1 MNLAVVSLGKKSSLA
16 IVREA
21 KNYFDEAE
29 NLDIR
34 KIEVHTEQKKIQVW
48 YKGMEMDDYNCVY
61 IRGSYRYAFLQ
72 RSMTEALIN
81 KTYMPFKPYSFTIA
95 HNKFLTLLE
104 LQKKNVPIPTTYLAA
119 TLSGAKKILESIN
132 YPVIMKIPEGTQGKG
147 VLFADSA
154 ASAKSIL
161 DTLDVFKQ
169 PYIIQEY
176 IDTDATDVRAL
187 VVGDEIIAS
196 YRRKAAGQEVRA
208 NIHLGGVGEECKLDK
223 ETEETALKA
232 ARAVNADICAV
243 DMLEGNETKVI
254 EINLS
259 PGLQGAEKATGKN
272 LAKVIAEYL
281 YKRATEFK
289 ETKKKDDYNKIRNE
303 FNINENKEIITNL
316 NIKNGIIKLPEIIT
330 KITKFKEED
339 DVVLKAD
346 KGKLV
351 IKKVM

>member
-16 IVREA
+16 IAREA
-21 KNYFDEAE
+21 KSYFNDAE

-34 KIEVHTEQKKIQVW
+34 KIEVRTEQKKTQVR
-48 YKGMEMDDYNCVY
+48 YDGKEMDDYGCVY
-61 IRGSYRYAFLQ
+61 VRGSYRYAFLQ
-72 RSMTEALIN
+72 RSMTEALKN
-81 KTYMPFKPYSFTIA
+81 KTYMPFKPYSFTLA

-132 YPVIMKIPEGTQGKG
+132 YPIIMKIPEGTQGKG
-147 VLFADSA
+147 VLFADSV

-161 DTLDVFKQ
+161 DTLDVFRQ

-187 VVGDEIIAS
+187 VIGDEIAAS

-208 NIHLGGVGEECKLDK
+208 NIHLGGVGRECKLDK
-223 ETEETALKA
+223 KTEETALKA
-232 ARAVNADICAV
+232 ARAVSADICAV
-243 DMLEGNETKVI
+243 DMLEGAETKVI

-272 LAKVIAEYL
+272 LAKIIAGYL
-281 YKRATEFK
+281 YKMATEFNEARKK
-289 ETKKKDDYNKIRNE
+289 EDYDKIRNE
-303 FNINENKEIITNL
+303 FNLNENREIFANL
-316 NIKNGIIKLPEIIT
+316 NIKSGIIKLPEIIT
-330 KITKFKEED
+330 KITEFKEED
-339 DVVLKAD
+339 EVVLKAD

-351 IKKVM
+351 IKKIM